1 MREKLS
7 HRQSFRPLCYGP
19 RALHFLLHH
28 IWPGRR
34 SGGHTGV
41 RLRRVANRLRP
52 VSGRVPLQPARL
64 GYRRSV
70 PGTGGDLASVGAGGP
85 CRGDGCGVD
94 RAGNSENSKSYSAGR
109 GGNNPEKRLAPAPES
124 KKPLSRDMTVTAL
137 WGQAR
142 RILFLDAKNAG
153 HILCPAFVIGSL
165 HQCCMAGAISSSWS
179 SALWPMA
186 RRFSIRS
193 LRRLESMRMPAGLR
207 GGAEWSRKILPMW

>member
-1 MREKLS
+1 M
-7 HRQSFRPLCYGP
+7 
-19 RALHFLLHH
+19 FL
-28 IWPGRR
+28 IQPAF
-34 SGGHTGV
+34 
-41 RLRRVANRLRP
+41 RRVANRLRP

-137 WGQAR
+137 PGYLGYPETR
-142 RILFLDAKNAG
+142 TVPR
-153 HILCPAFVIGSL
+153 SL
-165 HQCCMAGAISSSWS
+165 HVPSLLSLEMRQPVRPVRIPRFRYCLPRR
-179 SALWPMA
+179 SAPRWEWHT
-186 RRFSIRS
+186 
-193 LRRLESMRMPAGLR
+193 RRLYPGQQAFYRKNLR
-207 GGAEWSRKILPMW
+207 